1 MNRQNF
7 IKKIFH
13 YSKRIQTLG
22 IKKSSI
28 VALQKIQKKLSN
40 YSLRKRAVQGN
51 FNWKEIADWQ
61 KINLSFEQFL
71 NYNRNNDFL
80 KNFEQEELFQT
91 YIPASF
97 KNKEY
102 TIQQADLILQNR
114 FTILGC
120 TKTFGKKIPWHDDIK
135 NNYTFNANSFYQD
148 IQPNAQEATSF
159 DDYFS
164 DIKVPWELSRMNHLY
179 ILGKAYETTSDEKY
193 AHYFQDH
200 IVDWIT
206 HNKFL
211 LGVNWVCPMDVA
223 LRALNILWGWHFFK
237 NSPSISASFWKQLT
251 CSLYG
256 HAYYLEHNWEN
267 FPPTSNHYLSDLI
280 GYFYL
285 CFFFE
290 QFPYFQKQKL
300 WCYEELLKE
309 FDVQIQEDG
318 TSYEGSTHYHI
329 LITELY
335 LHFVVLG
342 TIHSL
347 KFSNLFMLKLKK
359 MLQFIEDITDEAGNI
374 VYIGDMDGG
383 KIMTGLENTNKARC
397 VNYIQHYK
405 NFGLTI
411 IKDKGWHI
419 TFRNQIYST
428 HQPSGHFHE
437 DDLSITVSLNRIPI
451 FIDPGSYLY
460 TANSLVR
467 NYMRNKQCHN
477 LYSMQNNNCI
487 SKKNYSQLFQ
497 LSLSPQNYQTE
508 VFSLPPKII
517 INNQSD
523 ENQEEFGIKK
533 FRSLYYSFE
542 EKLLI
547 ITDWLEG
554 DETHLANSTINWSF
568 ILHPSITLEKKN
580 SFEILIKNKNNLSM
594 TFNSPLPLRITPT
607 FFSKHYGKVEKCLK
621 IECSTSS
628 KTLQNI
634 CFNLTI

>member
-28 VALQKIQKKLSN
+28 IALQKIQKKYTT
-40 YSLRKRAVQGN
+40 YSLRKRAIQGN
-51 FNWKEIADWQ
+51 FDWQ
-61 KINLSFEQFL
+61 EICNEQKIKLSFEQFL

-80 KNFEQEELFQT
+80 KKFEQEELFQN

-97 KNKEY
+97 KSKDY
-102 TIQQADLILQNR
+102 SIQHANLILQNT

-120 TKTFGKKIPWHDDIK
+120 TKTFSKKIPWHDDIK
-135 NNYTFNANSFYQD
+135 NNYTFDANSFYQD
-148 IQPNAQEATSF
+148 IQPNTQEATSF
-159 DDYFS
+159 DDYFP

-179 ILGKAYETTSDEKY
+179 ILGKSYETTSDEKY
-193 AHYFQDH
+193 AHYFQEH
-200 IVDWIT
+200 ILDWIT

-237 NSPSISASFWKQLT
+237 NSSSISASFWEELT

-300 WCYEELLKE
+300 WCHAELFKE
-309 FDVQIQEDG
+309 FGIQIQEDG

-329 LITELY
+329 LMTELY
-335 LHFVVLG
+335 LHFVILG

-383 KIMTGLENTNKARC
+383 KIMTGLENTNKAKR
-397 VNYIQHYK
+397 VNYVQHYK

-437 DDLSITVSLNRIPI
+437 DDLSITVSLNGIPI
-451 FIDPGSYLY
+451 LIDPGSYLY
-460 TANSLVR
+460 TANPRWR
-467 NYMRNKQCHN
+467 NLFRGYESHN
-477 LYSMQNNNCI
+477 TINVIQNP
-487 SKKNYSQLFQ
+487 ST
-497 LSLSPQNYQTE
+497 QNYQIFQLGLEKNKTITTMNSSSE
-508 VFSLPPKII
+508 RTVINYTSIKNNFSH
-517 INNQSD
+517 SRT
-523 ENQEEFGIKK
+523 IKYD
-533 FRSLYYSFE
+533 SL
-542 EKLLI
+542 K
-547 ITDWLEG
+547 
-554 DETHLANSTINWSF
+554 SF
-568 ILHPSITLEKKN
+568 IEIEDLVNQTSLSNLPLKWTFIFHPSISIVKESNKHLLQYKEEIIGEFSAPCILEQKKHFF
-580 SFEILIKNKNNLSM
+580 SMTYGSKTSCFCLKTTVQFIKNIKYNFM
-594 TFNSPLPLRITPT
+594 IK
-607 FFSKHYGKVEKCLK
+607 SK
-621 IECSTSS
+621 
-628 KTLQNI
+628 
-634 CFNLTI
+634 